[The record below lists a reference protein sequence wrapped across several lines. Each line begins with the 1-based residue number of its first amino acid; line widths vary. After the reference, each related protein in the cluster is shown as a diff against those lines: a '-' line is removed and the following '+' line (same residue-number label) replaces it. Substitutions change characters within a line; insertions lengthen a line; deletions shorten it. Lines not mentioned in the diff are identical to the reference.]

1 MTTAKKKIPLGQ
13 VEDQQLE
20 FKSAAV
26 LDNPEKIARE
36 VVAML
41 NAQGGEVWIGLRE
54 EDGRAMEI
62 EPISEADSRKERLH
76 DHLVD
81 TLEPAPTGDE
91 VTIEIVPLTKADKSE
106 HLLRIYAEPKPNRRP
121 YAYLRTGAWNFPI
134 RVGARLRPMSRDE
147 VKQGFSGSYVDNPDT
162 TATAEERLI
171 DLRQQAL
178 AEGLEGLWLAVAPL
192 SPLDLQVQASLFEEI
207 ATDPRASGN
216 RKTGWNFARTVD
228 YPQLSTHA
236 IRWGGG
242 YGPEHAG
249 RPSVEVQVE
258 ITETGEAHF
267 YASFGALARK
277 GHDIWP
283 FTLLEYPVS
292 AFRMLKRIFTEQTDT
307 SFNLLADL
315 ALLGL
320 KDRQLAAGSPGD
332 FSFDLRDAQSFED
345 GDDLVLA
352 SPLAFERREIV
363 KEPDRC
369 AFRLLR
375 KIYQGF
381 GYREDAIPRE
391 FSRAS
396 GRLIF
401 PE

>member
-1 MTTAKKKIPLGQ
+1 MTTSKSEIPLGQ
-13 VEDQQLE
+13 LEDQRLE

-26 LDNPEKIARE
+26 IDNPEKIARE

-54 EDGRAMEI
+54 EDGQAMEI
-62 EPISEADSRKERLH
+62 EPIPEAETRKERLL
-76 DHLVD
+76 DYLID
-81 TLEPAPTGDE
+81 TLEPAPTTHE
-91 VTIEIVPLTKADKSE
+91 VGIEPARVGQDGEAG
-106 HLLRIYAEPKPNRRP
+106 HLLRIRVHPSPDRQP
-121 YAYLRTGAWNFPI
+121 YAWLRNGGWNFPI
-134 RVGARLRPMSRDE
+134 RVGSRLRPMSRDE
-147 VKQGFSGSYVDNPDT
+147 ILSPPDKPEVDM
-162 TATAEERLI
+162 
-171 DLRQQAL
+171 AL
-178 AEGLEGLWLAVAPL
+178 AEEHLIEERQGALADGLEGLWLAVAPL
-192 SPLDLQVQASLFEEI
+192 SPLDLQVQDSLFEEI

-216 RKTGWNFARTVD
+216 RKTGWSFARTID
-228 YPQLSTHA
+228 RPQLSTHA
-236 IRWGGG
+236 IRWGWG

-258 ITETGEAHF
+258 ITETGAAHF

-315 ALLGL
+315 AFLGL

-332 FSFDLRDAQSFED
+332 FSFDFRDAQSFED

-352 SPLAFERREIV
+352 SPLAFEGREIV
-363 KEPDRC
+363 QEPDRC

-396 GRLIF
+396 GRLIL